1 MLNCCFVNSII
12 AQTMD
17 SQGIQVHKKEIL
29 FPPLTVLIDSALK
42 HNAMVRYRNLEID
55 AKQANL
61 QSNRKYWTRNFG
73 LQADARYGNFNN
85 NSYNVSEADAT
96 ILTTSVTQ
104 INYGVGFYLKFPL
117 FDVINRKTQIKQATA
132 ELDQARSLEEAQK
145 DELRQ
150 LVIRQYQD
158 AILKQKLL
166 DIKSQN
172 QGNARVN
179 MEMVEKEF
187 RNGVISITEYVRISD
202 MTSKIQVAYEMAKSD
217 FLLAKKLLENTVGF
231 TLIKTYSNQKN
242 ENN

>member
-1 MLNCCFVNSII
+1 MNSII

-17 SQGIQVHKKEIL
+17 LQAIQVHKKEIL

-42 HNAMVRYRNLEID
+42 HNAMVRYRSLEID

-61 QSNRKYWTRNFG
+61 KSNRKYWTRNFG

-85 NSYNVSEADAT
+85 NSYNVSEEDAT

-158 AILKQKLL
+158 IILKQKLL
-166 DIKSQN
+166 NIKSQN
-172 QGNARVN
+172 LGNARVN

-231 TLIKTYSNQKN
+231 TLVKAYSN
-242 ENN
+242 